1 MLIYPEIIGSK
12 QKSKKLSIKNE
23 DENRRNHGKNK
34 RENNLGE
41 VENKQTKKMWNHKAK
56 VSEDNWILGT
66 FLIHLSIVL
75 FWIHSFL
82 KKTNREVLYKNLD

>member
-34 RENNLGE
+34 RKNNLGE
-41 VENKQTKKMWNHKAK
+41 VENKQTKKKCEITK
-56 VSEDNWILGT
+56 QKY
-66 FLIHLSIVL
+66 
-75 FWIHSFL
+75 L
-82 KKTNREVLYKNLD
+82 KIIGS